1 MGYGDGFA
9 AIIGKKVKSKEYK
22 VGNTKKTIA
31 GSITMFVISLIISI
45 ISFNLLNID
54 YFVLKAIGVS
64 VLATI
69 LEAVSIKGL
78 DNITVPIVITILTYI
93 I

>member
-22 VGNTKKTIA
+22 IGNSKKTIA
-31 GSITMFVISLIISI
+31 GSVTMFVISLIISI
-45 ISFNLLNID
+45 ISFKFLNIN
-54 YFVLKAIGVS
+54 YFVYKAIGIS
-64 VLATI
+64 VLATV

-78 DNITVPIVITILTYI
+78 DNITVPIVITILTYLS
-93 I
+93 

>member
-22 VGNTKKTIA
+22 VGNSKKTIA
-31 GSITMFVISLIISI
+31 GSVTMFAISLIISI
-45 ISFNLLNID
+45 ISFKFLNIN
-54 YFVLKAIGVS
+54 YFVYKAIGIS
-64 VLATI
+64 VLATV

-78 DNITVPIVITILTYI
+78 DNITVPIVITILTYLS
-93 I
+93 